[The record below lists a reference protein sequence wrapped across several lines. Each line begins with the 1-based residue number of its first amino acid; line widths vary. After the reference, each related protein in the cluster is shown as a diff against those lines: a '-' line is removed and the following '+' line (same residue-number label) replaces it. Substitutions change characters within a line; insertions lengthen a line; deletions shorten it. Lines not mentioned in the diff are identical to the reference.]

1 MCAFNFFIA
10 FRDLLG
16 WAILLNFL
24 VYVTLP
30 LQLIFLGLS
39 IGCITYF
46 ICLSLPV
53 GYSHWDSLLSNQL
66 AANAVLIAT
75 AALIGLL
82 YYFMGEAKQK
92 RAFLE
97 AKKSLEVKMVIE
109 EQSAEQVCILF
120 YWPWIWNIKFAPIR
134 SVCYCLCCQ
143 STWLLRCGKIWDHPV
158 PRLLKKYTWVGTR
171 M

>member
-1 MCAFNFFIA
+1 
-10 FRDLLG
+10 
-16 WAILLNFL
+16 LLNFL

-30 LQLIFLGLS
+30 LPLIFLGLS

-46 ICLSLPV
+46 VCLSLPV
-53 GYSHWDSLLSNQL
+53 GYSRYDSLLSNQL

-109 EQSAEQVCILF
+109 EQSAEQVSTDYMGYTVLEINV
-120 YWPWIWNIKFAPIR
+120 IIVIITRNG
-134 SVCYCLCCQ
+134 CCCPCCP
-143 STWLLRCGKIWDHPV
+143 SMWL
-158 PRLLKKYTWVGTR
+158 
-171 M
+171 